1 MLHSQIRNT
10 IFNQNE
16 SQLKILVTGAN
27 GQLGRCLSDLAKTT
41 DWNWIFTTRQHF
53 DLTDSSAVNTFI
65 KAIQPDIIVN
75 TAAYTQ
81 VDQAEKE
88 NELAFDVNKKGVENL
103 VKSVEDSQTKIIH
116 ISTDYVFEG
125 QGSNPYT
132 ESNPVN
138 PQSVYGLSKAAGEK
152 ALLGKISNRVY
163 IIRTSWLY
171 SEYGNNFVKTM
182 LRLGS
187 ERKEINVVDDQ
198 MGKPTYA
205 NDLALGII
213 RMIEKTESENAPAG
227 IYHFANKNTTTW
239 FNFAAEIMKL
249 SDLECVVNPIPTSQ
263 FPTLAKRPVFSAL
276 NTDKFESNFN
286 FVIRDWE
293 DALQECIDR
302 INNH

>member
-1 MLHSQIRNT
+1 M
-10 IFNQNE
+10 
-16 SQLKILVTGAN
+16 KILVTGAN
-27 GQLGRCLSDLAKTT
+27 GQLGRCLSDLANTT
-41 DWNWIFTTRQHF
+41 DWNWIFTTRKQL
-53 DLTDSSAVNTFI
+53 DLTNSYDVKAFI
-65 KAIQPDIIVN
+65 DTNQPDIIVN

-88 NELAFDVNKKGVENL
+88 SELAFDVNQHGVDNL
-103 VKSVEDSQTKIIH
+103 IKSIEGSLTRIIH

-125 QGSNPYT
+125 KGSNPYK

-152 ALLGKISNRVY
+152 TLLDKISDRSY

-187 ERKEINVVDDQ
+187 ERKEINVVNDQ
-198 MGKPTYA
+198 MGMPTYA
-205 NDLALGII
+205 GDLARGII
-213 RMIEKTESENAPAG
+213 RMIEKTELENVPAG
-227 IYHFANKNTTTW
+227 IYHFANKGITSW
-239 FNFAAEIMKL
+239 FIFASEVMKFSGL
-249 SDLECVVNPIPTSQ
+249 NCLVKPIPTSQ

-293 DALQECIDR
+293 DALQDCIDR
-302 INNH
+302 INTH